1 MNHFKK
7 SVLALQHLLGAFGS
21 TILVGLLVGIPVE
34 NCLLGAGIGTLIF
47 HLVTKGDVPIFLG
60 SSFAFIG
67 VTSAIG
73 NKYGLEYAFG
83 GIVVAGLCYVL
94 FSIITYFIGSDRILK
109 LFPPVIR
116 GSIIVTIGLTLAPSV
131 INSSIIDSAVGTL
144 SQRWII
150 ALSVVIAMTIV
161 SVFLK
166 GFLKSIPILFGL
178 LVGYLVAFSFGL
190 VDLSTLQELSFI
202 QVPTLTLPKFNMESI
217 LLIAPVS
224 LITLVEHIGDITT
237 NGAITNRDYI
247 KEVGLHRTLLGD
259 GLASMFAGFIGA
271 PANTSYSENSALL
284 AMTKI
289 YDPSIL
295 RLTAIYAIILS
306 FFGKFTGFIATM
318 PSPIVGGI
326 SILLFGMISTVG
338 IRQLQKV
345 DFGTNKNTIVV
356 SLMLVLGLSGVT
368 ILIGEVTISGMPLAA
383 MIGVV
388 ANQLLP
394 DRN

>member
-1 MNHFKK
+1 
-7 SVLALQHLLGAFGS
+7 
-21 TILVGLLVGIPVE
+21 
-34 NCLLGAGIGTLIF
+34 
-47 HLVTKGDVPIFLG
+47 
-60 SSFAFIG
+60 
-67 VTSAIG
+67 
-73 NKYGLEYAFG
+73 
-83 GIVVAGLCYVL
+83 
-94 FSIITYFIGSDRILK
+94 

-166 GFLKSIPILFGL
+166 GFLKTIPILFGL

-259 GLASMFAGFIGA
+259 GLASIFAGFIGA

-306 FFGKFTGFIATM
+306 FFGKFTGFIAIM

-326 SILLFGMISTVG
+326 SILFGMISTVG

-345 DFGTNKNTIVV
+345 DFGTNKNMIVV

-368 ILIGEVTISGMPLAA
+368 ILIGEVAISGMPLAA
-383 MIGVV
+383 MIGVI